1 LLLALCGLS
10 TAFAVA
16 GLQTCIFA
24 FAAPP
29 FRAASHKRLVTMRI
43 LVTFAVDAEFAPW
56 RKLRNL
62 QSTAVGDFEVL
73 RAQIGRAAV
82 DFVVTGMGLENARK
96 GAEASMS
103 LPHDICIAS
112 GLAGALKETH
122 KVGDILAARAVQHLG
137 KSKTIECSRNLCMA
151 AIENKATEAKMFLTV
166 EELISTAEKK
176 RQLSPF
182 ADAVDMESFAIL
194 SVAKQKNLPAVAI
207 RVISDRFDQD
217 MPASIDTTIDERGH
231 VKIGGVVRQVASH
244 PLQLPALIRLGRQ
257 SRTAA
262 DALCHFLEAFIKELS
277 FRSHGWPPPGL
288 QEVAAR

>member
-1 LLLALCGLS
+1 MLRPSLL
-10 TAFAVA
+10 T
-16 GLQTCIFA
+16 
-24 FAAPP
+24 P
-29 FRAASHKRLVTMRI
+29 RLMRI

-56 RKLRNL
+56 RRLR
-62 QSTAVGDFEVL
+62 DL
-73 RAQIGRAAV
+73 RPVAIDSGELFQAQVGRATV
-82 DFVVTGMGLENARK
+82 SFLVTGMGMENARR
-96 GAEASMS
+96 GVEAAMS
-103 LPHDICIAS
+103 APHTICIAS
-112 GLAGALKETH
+112 GFAGALKPGH
-122 KVGDILAARAVQHLG
+122 NVGDILAARAVQQLG

-166 EELISTAEKK
+166 EKLISTAEEK

-182 ADAVDMESFAIL
+182 ADAVDMESFATL

-217 MPASIDTTIDERGH
+217 VPTSIDRTVDERGH
-231 VKIGGVVRQVASH
+231 VKIGGVVRQLASH

-262 DALCHFLEAFIKELS
+262 DALCNFLEAFIKELS
-277 FRSHGWPPPGL
+277 FRSHGWPPPEL